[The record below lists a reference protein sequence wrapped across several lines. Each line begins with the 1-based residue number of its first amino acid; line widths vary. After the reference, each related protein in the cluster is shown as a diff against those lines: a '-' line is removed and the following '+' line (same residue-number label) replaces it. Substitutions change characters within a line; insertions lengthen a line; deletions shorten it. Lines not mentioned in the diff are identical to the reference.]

1 MTERMNSGGGGSSPP
16 PVSPAPLQ
24 HLSCQITHM
33 SLAHACKA
41 VISCIKLEKG
51 MPHLYFKVYHNY
63 SYTKIKMCY

>member
-1 MTERMNSGGGGSSPP
+1 MNSGGGGNSPP

-41 VISCIKLEKG
+41 VISCIISEKG
-51 MPHLYFKVYHNY
+51 FYYIRSKLL
-63 SYTKIKMCY
+63 